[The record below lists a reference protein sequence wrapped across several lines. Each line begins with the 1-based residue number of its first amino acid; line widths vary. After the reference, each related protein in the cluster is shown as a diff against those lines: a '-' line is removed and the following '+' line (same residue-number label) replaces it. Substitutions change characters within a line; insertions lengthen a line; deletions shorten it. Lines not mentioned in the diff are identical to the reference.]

1 MRILYLTS
9 IYDYNDKGNL
19 YTDLVD
25 EIVSHG
31 HTVVVM
37 TPKERKYKLKTQTIT
52 YGDSITLHQFKCLN
66 FRGAVNV
73 IEKGLGTLTLGYQ
86 YLRSLK
92 KHFGNEKFDMAI
104 YATLPITYTPVIKY
118 LKRKHNTFCY
128 LLHKDFF
135 PQSAVDLGLL
145 SKSSMSYKLFRSIEE
160 GLYAHSDKIGV
171 MTPKNV
177 EFITG
182 DNPWLDKNKVEVCP
196 NGIIPLSEERYT
208 AIKTNKMAIRK
219 KFRIPEE
226 AVVFIYGGIISRAQG
241 VDFIRS
247 VFSKLK
253 ENPVENAYFLLIGS
267 GNESE
272 KLSKH
277 IENLGLK
284 NVMIKP
290 FLPKKEY
297 DEIQS
302 CADIGMI
309 FLDNRFTIANIPSR
323 TLSYM
328 DMGLAIIAGTDNYT
342 DYRNIVEENKV
353 GLWCSSDD
361 PTTMVNNIRKLTE
374 DANFRTECSANSRKY
389 ILKNLTTEV
398 VYNIIEKSYQSF
410 RSRNSK

>member
-25 EIVSHG
+25 EIVAHG

-52 YGDSITLHQFKCLN
+52 YGDNITLHQFKCLN

-92 KHFGNEKFDMAI
+92 KHFRDEKFDMAI

-135 PQSAVDLGLL
+135 PQSAVDLEMM
-145 SKSSMSYKLFRSIEE
+145 SKSSMSYKLFRGIEK

-182 DNPWLDKNKVEVCP
+182 DNPWLDPNKVEVCP
-196 NGIIPLSEERYT
+196 NGIIPLSDERYA
-208 AIKTNKMAIRK
+208 AIKTNKIALRE
-219 KFRIPEE
+219 KFGIPKDS
-226 AVVFIYGGIISRAQG
+226 VVFIYGGIISRAQG
-241 VDFIRS
+241 VEFISS

-253 ENPVENAYFLLIGS
+253 ETPVENAYFLMIGS

-272 KLSKH
+272 KLRRH
-277 IENLGLK
+277 IDNLGLK

-302 CADIGMI
+302 CADVGMI
-309 FLDNRFTIANIPSR
+309 FLDKRFTIANIPSR
-323 TLSYM
+323 SLSYT
-328 DMGLAIIAGTDNYT
+328 DMGLAIIAGTDTYT
-342 DYRNIVEENKV
+342 DYRQLVEGHKL
-353 GLWCSSDD
+353 GLWCSSDN
-361 PTTMVNNIRKLTE
+361 PVSMVENIRTLTE
-374 DANFRTECSANSRKY
+374 DKAFREECSHNSRQY
-389 ILKNLTTEV
+389 LLNNWTTKV
-398 VYNIIEKSYQSF
+398 VYSIIKNSYDEWT
-410 RSRNSK
+410 KK

>member
-1 MRILYLTS
+1 MNILYLTS
-9 IYDYNDKGNL
+9 IYDFNDKGNL

-25 EIVSHG
+25 EIAEHG

-37 TPKERKYKLKTQTIT
+37 TPKERKYHLKSQTVK
-52 YGDSITLHQFKCLN
+52 YGESIILHQFKCLN

-73 IEKGLGTLTLGYQ
+73 IEKGLGTLSLGYQ
-86 YLRSLK
+86 YLRALK
-92 KHFGNEKFDMAI
+92 KHFGKERFDMAI

-118 LKRKHNTFCY
+118 LKKQGTFCY

-135 PQSAVDLGLL
+135 PQSAVDLGLM
-145 SKSSMSYKLFRSIEE
+145 SKTSMSYKLFRSIEKS
-160 GLYAHSDKIGV
+160 LYSNSDKIGV

-182 DNPWLDKNKVEVCP
+182 DNPWLEKNKVEVCP
-196 NGIIPLSEERYT
+196 NGIIPLKEERL
-208 AIKTNKMAIRK
+208 AEIKSNKEKIREK
-219 KFRIPEE
+219 YGIPKDS
-226 AVVFIYGGIISRAQG
+226 VVFIYGGIISRAQG
-241 VDFIRS
+241 VDFIQA

-253 ENPVENAYFLLIGS
+253 ETPVENAYFLLIGS

-302 CADIGMI
+302 CADVGMI
-309 FLDNRFTIANIPSR
+309 FLDKRFTIANIPSR
-323 TLSYM
+323 SLSYT
-328 DMGLAIIAGTDNYT
+328 DMGLAIIAGTDTYT
-342 DYRNIVEENKV
+342 DYRQLVEENKL
-353 GLWCSSDD
+353 GLWCSSDN
-361 PTTMVNNIRKLTE
+361 PETMVKNIRKLT
-374 DANFRTECSANSRKY
+374 DDKDFRTICSNNSRKY
-389 ILKNLTTEV
+389 ILSNWTTKI
-398 VYNIIEKSYQSF
+398 VYDIIWNSYDVY
-410 RSRNSK
+410 KKK

>member
-19 YTDLVD
+19 FTDLVD
-25 EIVSHG
+25 EIVAHG

-52 YGDSITLHQFKCLN
+52 YGDNITLHQFKCLN

-92 KHFGNEKFDMAI
+92 KHFRDEKFDMAI

-135 PQSAVDLGLL
+135 PQSAVDLEMM
-145 SKSSMSYKLFRSIEE
+145 SKSSMSYKLFRGIEK

-182 DNPWLDKNKVEVCP
+182 DNPWLDPNKVEVCP
-196 NGIIPLSEERYT
+196 NGIIPLSDEQYA
-208 AIKTNKMAIRK
+208 AIKKNKIALRE
-219 KFRIPEE
+219 KFGIPKDS
-226 AVVFIYGGIISRAQG
+226 VVFIYGGIISRAQG
-241 VDFIRS
+241 VEFISS

-253 ENPVENAYFLLIGS
+253 ETPVENAYFLMIGS

-272 KLSKH
+272 KLSRH
-277 IENLGLK
+277 IDNLGLK

-302 CADIGMI
+302 CADVGMI
-309 FLDNRFTIANIPSR
+309 FLDKRFTIANIPSR
-323 TLSYM
+323 SLSYT
-328 DMGLAIIAGTDNYT
+328 DMGLAIIAGTDTYT
-342 DYRNIVEENKV
+342 DYRQLVEDNKL
-353 GLWCSSDD
+353 GLWCSSDN
-361 PTTMVNNIRKLTE
+361 PASMVENIRILTE
-374 DANFRTECSANSRKY
+374 NKSFREECSHNSRQY
-389 ILKNLTTEV
+389 LLNNWTTKV
-398 VYNIIEKSYQSF
+398 VYSIIKNSYD
-410 RSRNSK
+410 NWAKK